1 MTTLADCLNRWAD
14 GVAVRAPVAAAIAAL
29 AEGAL
34 GVGGMLADGP
44 QPSDGDD
51 LGLAAAQRAEA
62 IMVAALRA
70 APVAWV
76 ATEAGE
82 TPLSIAPD
90 APLAVA
96 VEPLDA
102 AANAAIGAPTGTI
115 FSILPLPSVAGT
127 DGALAFLQQ
136 GERQLAAG
144 FVLHG
149 AFTALVLTLREGTHM
164 FVLDRAAGVFRLVQ
178 TNLRVPEG
186 RRVYAINAAN
196 YRYWNEAVRAYV
208 DDCIA
213 GEDGPRGADFNM
225 RWLGCATAEAMRVLD
240 RGGIYLYPS
249 DSRPDHRRGR
259 LRLVFH
265 AAPLA
270 LLMEQ
275 AGGAATDGVEPIL
288 HMAARRLT
296 DRTPLVFGAQA
307 KVERIAGYENMR
319 LPLGE
324 RSPLFGRRGLFRV

>member
-1 MTTLADCLNRWAD
+1 MTTLADCLDRWAES
-14 GVAVRAPVAAAIAAL
+14 ATARKPVAAAIAAL
-29 AEGAL
+29 ARGAV
-34 GVGGMLADGP
+34 GVGEMLAAGP
-44 QPSDGDD
+44 QEIDGDD
-51 LGLAAAQRAEA
+51 MGVAAGRRAEA
-62 IMVAALRA
+62 IMVAALRS

-76 ATEAGE
+76 ATESGE
-82 TPLSIAPD
+82 APIAIEPG

-115 FSILPLPSVAGT
+115 FSVLPVPSMAGT

-149 AFTALVLTLREGTHM
+149 VFTALVLTLRDGTRM
-164 FVLDRAAGVFRLVQ
+164 FVLDRATGVFRLAQPV
-178 TNLRVPEG
+178 LSVPDG
-186 RRVYAINAAN
+186 RRAYAINAAN
-196 YRYWNEAVRAYV
+196 YRYWSEAVRSYV

-213 GEDGPRGADFNM
+213 GGDGPRGADFHM
-225 RWLGCATAEAMRVLD
+225 RWLGCVTAETMRVLQ

-265 AAPLA
+265 AHPLA
-270 LLMEQ
+270 LLIEQ

-288 HMAARRLT
+288 QMAARRLT
-296 DRTPLVFGAQA
+296 DRSPLVFGASE
-307 KVERIAGYENMR
+307 KVERVVGYETMR

-324 RSPLFGRRGLFRV
+324 RSPLFGRRGLYRV